1 MAVLHWSKSVLKP
14 LENHLDNPAD
24 LRYRSPVNTNLERIR
39 AEARSLSPNERE
51 LLLVA
56 IDHDLHGDVP
66 HDDDAGVED
75 AWECEIASRI
85 RDIKEGKVEL
95 VRTESVDAALD
106 AVFARHGIER
116 TQRFV

>member
-1 MAVLHWSKSVLKP
+1 MPYHF
-14 LENHLDNPAD
+14 
-24 LRYRSPVNTNLERIR
+24 PVNATLERIR
-39 AEARSLSPNERE
+39 AEARSLSPDERE

-66 HDDDAGVED
+66 HDDDAGVEN

-95 VRTESVDAALD
+95 VGSESVDAAMD

-116 TQRFV
+116 TQRFA

>member
-1 MAVLHWSKSVLKP
+1 MPYHF
-14 LENHLDNPAD
+14 
-24 LRYRSPVNTNLERIR
+24 PVNATLERIR

-51 LLLVA
+51 VLLVA

-66 HDDDAGVED
+66 HEEDAGVED
-75 AWECEIASRI
+75 AWESEIASRI
-85 RDIKEGKVEL
+85 GDIKEGKVKP
-95 VRTESVDAALD
+95 VGTESVDAAMD

>member
-1 MAVLHWSKSVLKP
+1 MNA
-14 LENHLDNPAD
+14 
-24 LRYRSPVNTNLERIR
+24 TLERIR

-56 IDHDLHGDVP
+56 IDYDLRGDVP
-66 HDDDAGVED
+66 HVED
-75 AWECEIASRI
+75 AGAEAAWESEISSRI

-95 VRTESVDAALD
+95 VSTESVDDALD

-116 TQRFV
+116 TQRFA